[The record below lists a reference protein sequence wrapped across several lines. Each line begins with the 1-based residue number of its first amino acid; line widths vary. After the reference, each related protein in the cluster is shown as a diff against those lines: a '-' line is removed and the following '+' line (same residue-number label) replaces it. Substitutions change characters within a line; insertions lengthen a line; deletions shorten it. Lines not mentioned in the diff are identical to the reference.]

1 MSAPVPPVS
10 ESGRLISFE
19 GGEGSGK
26 STQAALCAERLGA
39 RLTREPGGTELGERL
54 RELVLG
60 PAHDADVDV
69 RTETLLMLAARA
81 QHVAEVVGPELAG
94 GRDVV
99 TDRFSHSTLAY
110 QGYGRG
116 LDLGELRG
124 LCTWAAAGLWP
135 DVAVL
140 IDVPAEVA
148 AGRMSRPPDRMEGA
162 GRDFH
167 DRVRAGFHQLAA
179 AEPDRWVVVDGVGPV
194 EEVASRVAAGLAT
207 WTGAQGAA

>member
-1 MSAPVPPVS
+1 VSAPVPPVS

-116 LDLGELRG
+116 LDVEELRQ
-124 LCTWAAAGLWP
+124 LCSWAAGGLWP
-135 DVAVL
+135 DAVVL
-140 IDVPAEVA
+140 IDVPPEVA
-148 AGRMSRPPDRMEGA
+148 RQRRPGPADRMERA
-162 GRDFH
+162 GEEFH
-167 DRVRAGFHQLAA
+167 ARVRDGFGRLAA
-179 AEPDRWVVVDGVGPV
+179 AEPDRFVVVDGVGTV
-194 EEVASRVAAGLAT
+194 DEVAQRVEAGLAAHR
-207 WTGAQGAA
+207 WPPKR